1 MVKNVCYFLH
11 FLTKVGV
18 SSIAET
24 VETGETGITVG
35 TGISTVVGTIG
46 KAITVSGVGNS
57 GSVVVEDTVIRGDH
71 GGGTGNDSGISI
83 TLLSVS
89 SLGGLDGSKVLSS
102 GGGNLGGDLRGDG
115 KLRVEGGGNKGL
127 GVEGRGNKGLRV
139 EGGGNK
145 GLRVEDGESGVL
157 NTESGSV
164 SDVGDGL
171 ELIVGINIRVSTVDT
186 GVSVS
191 NLVLGRVQVGV
202 SVVQVL
208 EFILGVELASN
219 IGGSGVGDIGSGGG
233 GSSHNGSSGSGQSIG
248 SSSIGGSSGIRIASE
263 GSSNKAMVDYNLLGS
278 VNGSDE
284 NC

>member
-1 MVKNVCYFLH
+1 MHRGRLH
-11 FLTKVGV
+11 REGHNRRLHRRR
-18 SSIAET
+18 
-24 VETGETGITVG
+24 
-35 TGISTVVGTIG
+35 
-46 KAITVSGVGNS
+46 
-57 GSVVVEDTVIRGDH
+57 GSVVVEDTVIGGDH
-71 GGGTGNDSGISI
+71 SGISI

-89 SLGGLDGSKVLSS
+89 SLGGVGGKVLSG
-102 GGGNLGGDLRGDG
+102 GGGNLRGQLRGNG
-115 KLRVEGGGNKGL
+115 KLRVEGGGDKRLGVEGRGNKGL
-127 GVEGRGNKGLRV
+127 GVEGRGNQR
-139 EGGGNK
+139 
-145 GLRVEDGESGVL
+145 LRVEDGKSGVL

-208 EFILGVELASN
+208 EFILGVELASD
-219 IGGSGVGDIGSGGG
+219 IGSSGVGHIGSGGG
-233 GSSHNGSSGSGQSIG
+233 GSGDNGSSSGGQSIG
-248 SSSIGGSSGIRIASE
+248 SSCVGSSSIRIASE
-263 GSSNKAMVDYNLLGS
+263 GSSYKAMVDYNLLGS

>member
-1 MVKNVCYFLH
+1 V
-11 FLTKVGV
+11 
-18 SSIAET
+18 
-24 VETGETGITVG
+24 ETGITVG

-127 GVEGRGNKGLRV
+127 GVEG
-139 EGGGNK
+139 GGNK

-171 ELIVGINIRVSTVDT
+171 ELTVGINIRVSSVDS

-191 NLVLGRVQVGV
+191 NLVLGRVEVGV

-233 GSSHNGSSGSGQSIG
+233 GSSHNGSSSSGQSIG

-278 VNGSDE
+278 VYGSDE

>member
-127 GVEGRGNKGLRV
+127 GVESRGNKGLRV

-171 ELIVGINIRVSTVDT
+171 ELTVGINIRVSSVDS

-191 NLVLGRVQVGV
+191 NLVLGRVKVGV

-233 GSSHNGSSGSGQSIG
+233 GSSNNGSSGSGQSIG

-278 VNGSDE
+278 VYGSDE

>member
-24 VETGETGITVG
+24 VETGITVG

-71 GGGTGNDSGISI
+71 SGGTGNDSGISI

-89 SLGGLDGSKVLSS
+89 SLGGLDGSKVLGS

-171 ELIVGINIRVSTVDT
+171 ELTVGINIRVTSVDS

-191 NLVLGRVQVGV
+191 NLVLGRVEVGV

-219 IGGSGVGDIGSGGG
+219 IGGSGVGDVGSGGG
-233 GSSHNGSSGSGQSIG
+233 GSSHNGSSSSGQSIG

-278 VNGSDE
+278 VYGSDE